1 MPNQSPVPY
10 KRILLKLSGE
20 ILVGE
25 QSFGVDPKAC
35 DYFASI
41 IDKMQKEGFELSI
54 VIGGGN
60 IFRGRQLQALG
71 MEKTP
76 SDQIG
81 MLATMMNAL
90 VLEQYLKKHG
100 CKAKIL
106 TSLDCPKVAESFRW
120 DLAQKYLKEGYVLI
134 FAGGT
139 GNPYFTTDTAAA
151 LKASEVQADI
161 LLKATKVDG
170 IYNLDPLKYKEAIK
184 YDSLTYSD
192 YLTQKLEVMDA
203 TAISICRNQKLPI
216 MVFNMNALGK
226 FTLKQIV
233 LGECPSSIIK
243 AD

>member
-1 MPNQSPVPY
+1 
-10 KRILLKLSGE
+10 
-20 ILVGE
+20 
-25 QSFGVDPKAC
+25 
-35 DYFASI
+35 
-41 IDKMQKEGFELSI
+41 
-54 VIGGGN
+54 
-60 IFRGRQLQALG
+60 
-71 MEKTP
+71 
-76 SDQIG
+76 
-81 MLATMMNAL
+81 MMNAL

>member
-90 VLEQYLKKHG
+90 VLEQYLKKQG